1 MMMHGMGNG
10 GMQLHQMSMMG
21 MLGKGGINPF
31 NQGMLV
37 NQMNGCGGLGKV
49 YVAHIFIYDDAK
61 VLNLLLK
68 ALWQQHLIMP
78 GMQAGMMPG
87 MHTSVMP
94 GMQAGIMPGMQ
105 AGIMPGMQTSIM
117 PGTQTGI
124 MPGMIPPG
132 MQTGMGMMPMNYTV
146 SGIQNPV

>member
-1 MMMHGMGNG
+1 
-10 GMQLHQMSMMG
+10 
-21 MLGKGGINPF
+21 
-31 NQGMLV
+31 
-37 NQMNGCGGLGKV
+37 
-49 YVAHIFIYDDAK
+49 
-61 VLNLLLK
+61 
-68 ALWQQHLIMP
+68 MP

-146 SGIQNPV
+146 SGIQNPVESTPAVNPSIPLPAVDDQNHTVPPPAAAPQN